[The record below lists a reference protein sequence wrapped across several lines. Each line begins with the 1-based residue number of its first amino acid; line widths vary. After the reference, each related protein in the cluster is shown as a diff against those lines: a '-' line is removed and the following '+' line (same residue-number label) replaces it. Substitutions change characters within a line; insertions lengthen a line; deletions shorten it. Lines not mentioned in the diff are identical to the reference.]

1 MSQRQ
6 WVRWPRGTGGVC
18 QSPPPAP
25 SVPRVSRLLVDA
37 RTVLGGPSA
46 HRTLASL
53 GKLAPM
59 LRAAGRAG
67 EEAKGPLGWG
77 GGCVPSLYLPTCV
90 MGTGRGCLRPGFA

>member
-67 EEAKGPLGWG
+67 KEAKGPLGWG
-77 GGCVPSLYLPTCV
+77 GGAFRASICPPV
-90 MGTGRGCLRPGFA
+90 